1 MTGLLHWFAA
11 EAFTYPQMFW
21 LMLPVAA
28 LLVWELLDRQAVGLK
43 FSAVD
48 QVLQTALRPVRG
60 LWIPPLGR
68 ALGLVC
74 LIIALAGPQADRRLL
89 RERANVVD
97 IMLCLDVS
105 GSMRQPDFIYQGRP
119 VPRLAIAKE
128 AIRQFIENRRRQT
141 GERFGVDRIGLVL
154 FSGVAWTACPLTLD
168 YDILLREVENATYAP
183 ENKQG
188 TAIGSALG
196 LAAQRLSKSE
206 ARSKVII
213 LLSDGNNNRGQI
225 SPLAAARVAGEMGIR
240 VYPIGAGSPERVIL
254 SQGLLPVQNE
264 AIDENLLRKIAG
276 ITGGKYYLA
285 TDTEA
290 LLQAYAEISKLEA
303 TEIETY
309 DLYDYREN
317 AVPYLLTG
325 MLCILFAV
333 AARRF
338 LLEAI
343 P

>member
-1 MTGLLHWFAA
+1 MTSLLHWFSV
-11 EAFTYPQMFW
+11 EAFTYPGMLW
-21 LMLPVAA
+21 LALPVLA
-28 LLVWELLDRQAVGLK
+28 LLIWELMDGRAIGLK
-43 FSAVD
+43 FSAVT
-48 QVLQTALRPVRG
+48 TAAEAAIRPARG
-60 LWIPPLGR
+60 RWLPPVGR
-68 ALGLVC
+68 ALGLLCMV
-74 LIIALAGPQADRRLL
+74 IALAGPQADRHLSRD
-89 RERANVVD
+89 RANVVD

-128 AIRQFIENRRRQT
+128 AIRQFIEDRRKQS

-183 ENKQG
+183 QNKQG

-225 SPLAAARVAGEMGIR
+225 SPLAAAKVAGEMGIR
-240 VYPIGAGSPERVIL
+240 VYPIGAGSPDRVVM
-254 SQGLLPVQNE
+254 SQGLVPVQNE
-264 AIDENLLRKIAG
+264 AIDESLLRKIAG
-276 ITGGKYYLA
+276 TTGGKYFLA
-285 TDTEA
+285 TDTDT
-290 LLQAYAEISKLEA
+290 LLQAYAEISQLET
-303 TEIETY
+303 TEVEIS
-309 DLYDYREN
+309 DIYDYREN
-317 AVPYLLTG
+317 AAPYIMLGLLCA
-325 MLCILFAV
+325 LLAI

-338 LLEAI
+338 MLEAI